1 MVRFGLIG
9 AGNVGCA
16 HAESVQHISGAS
28 LAAVADT
35 HPGSA
40 EKVAAPLNA
49 MAVGDA
55 QSLLER
61 SDIDAVIIAA
71 PTPFH
76 FFHVRNALEAG
87 KHVYVETPLA
97 RDANE
102 GEELVKIAN
111 QKGLHLTVGH
121 SLRGYR
127 EYAMMRERIADGA
140 IGTPGVVRL
149 SRRTPHPRG
158 WYSNSASSGG
168 VILDA
173 MIHEFDFLHWC
184 FGPVQRVFCR
194 GMQGAADTKQ
204 LDYALAVL
212 RLSNGA
218 IAHIESS
225 WCHYGQFCLQ
235 AEAAGDKGLLRY
247 DNQNAW
253 ALQVSLIDFKSGGR
267 SYFTESPVIKP
278 AHYEMLERFK
288 QHLEGVGENPCSGEE
303 ALGALRLADAA
314 LHSLQNQA
322 PANLGAVA

>member
-9 AGNVGCA
+9 AGNVGSA
-16 HAESVQHISGAS
+16 HAESLRHIPGAS
-28 LAAVADT
+28 LIAVADT

-40 EKVAAPLNA
+40 DKIAAPFQAQA
-49 MAVGDA
+49 MGDA

-61 SDIDAVIIAA
+61 GDIDAVIISA

-97 RDANE
+97 RDAHE
-102 GEELVKIAN
+102 GEELVKLAN
-111 QKGLHLTVGH
+111 QKGLTLTVGH

-127 EYAMMRERIADGA
+127 EYAMMRDRIAQGA

-158 WYSNSASSGG
+158 WYSNKASSGG
-168 VILDA
+168 VVLDA
-173 MIHEFDFLHWC
+173 MIHELDFLTWG
-184 FGPVQRVFCR
+184 FSPVQRIFCR
-194 GMQGAADTKQ
+194 GMQSRADIKQ

-212 RLSNGA
+212 KLSSGA
-218 IAHIESS
+218 IVHIESS

-253 ALQVSLIDFKSGGR
+253 ALQISLIDFKSGGR
-267 SYFTESPVIKP
+267 SYFSESPVIKP
-278 AHYEMLERFK
+278 AHFVMMERFVK
-288 QHLEGVGENPCSGEE
+288 CLRGEGDNPCTGVE
-303 ALGALRLADAA
+303 ALEALRLSDAA
-314 LHSLQNQA
+314 LKSMEQQSPIQLD
-322 PANLGAVA
+322 AVA

>member
-16 HAESVQHISGAS
+16 HAESIRHIPNAS
-28 LAAVADT
+28 LAVVADT

-40 EKVAAPLNA
+40 EKVATPMQAQ
-49 MAVGDA
+49 AVGDA
-55 QSLLER
+55 QTLLER
-61 SDIDAVIIAA
+61 DDIDAVIIAA

-97 RDANE
+97 RDAKE
-102 GEELVKIAN
+102 GEELVKLAN
-111 QKGLHLTVGH
+111 QKGLTLTVGH

-127 EYAMMRERIADGA
+127 EYQMMRDRIAAGA
-140 IGTPGVVRL
+140 IGAPGVVRL

-158 WYSNSASSGG
+158 WYSNVASSGG
-168 VILDA
+168 VVLDA
-173 MIHEFDFLHWC
+173 MIHELDFLTWC
-184 FGPVQRVFCR
+184 FGPVERVFCR
-194 GMQGAADTKQ
+194 GMHGRADIKQ

-212 RLSNGA
+212 RLSSGA
-218 IAHIESS
+218 IVHVESS

-253 ALQVSLIDFKSGGR
+253 ALQISLIDFKSSGR
-267 SYFTESPVIKP
+267 SFFSESPVIKP
-278 AHYEMLERFK
+278 AHFDLLERFV
-288 QHLEGVGENPCSGEE
+288 QCLEGAGDNPCTGDEGLE
-303 ALGALRLADAA
+303 ALRLADAA
-314 LHSLQNQA
+314 AQSMEQKA
-322 PANLGAVA
+322 PVHLNAVA